1 MSIYVSKVF
10 SLVHTYS
17 LPSRDPFFTLLIRFL
32 YVLDPL
38 DLDRVQSE
46 SSVFGLH
53 LTPLKQPEI
62 FRQVPEPD
70 HDDIPTQNYTQQGL
84 TRRASK

>member
-10 SLVHTYS
+10 SLVHTCS
-17 LPSRDPFFTLLIRFL
+17 LPSRDPFLELFIRFL
-32 YVLDPL
+32 DVLDPL
-38 DLDRVQSE
+38 DLNRVQSE

-62 FRQVPEPD
+62 LRQVPEAD
-70 HDDIPTQNYTQQGL
+70 HDDVPTQN
-84 TRRASK
+84 